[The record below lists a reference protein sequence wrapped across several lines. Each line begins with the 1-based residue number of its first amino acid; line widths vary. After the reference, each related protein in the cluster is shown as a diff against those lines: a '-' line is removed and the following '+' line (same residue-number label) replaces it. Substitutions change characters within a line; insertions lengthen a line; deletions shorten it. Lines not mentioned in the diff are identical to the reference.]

1 MFLAF
6 GGATCLA
13 VAAAFIRGAIGGF
26 IVAALYHVALL
37 ICGAAR
43 GGFQTTYRVI
53 AFGSGSVYILLPIPI
68 VGMQVGAVVAEPILR
83 LLLLGIPLAALLFV
97 VAMYFIVLIYGFR
110 NGHAISGPRAFAAT
124 LVAMFLYGLLIVG
137 VMVLVFMALAA
148 LGAKL
153 NLFPPR
159 P

>member
-1 MFLAF
+1 YLILSSVATSFFAVVLGFVAALLQMLVFWAFTEGGEKAQALEIHWDRMFLAF

-68 VGMQVGAVVAEPILR
+68 VGMQVVAVVAGPILTR
-83 LLLLGIPLAALLFV
+83 
-97 VAMYFIVLIYGFR
+97 
-110 NGHAISGPRAFAAT
+110 
-124 LVAMFLYGLLIVG
+124 
-137 VMVLVFMALAA
+137 
-148 LGAKL
+148 
-153 NLFPPR
+153 
-159 P
+159 